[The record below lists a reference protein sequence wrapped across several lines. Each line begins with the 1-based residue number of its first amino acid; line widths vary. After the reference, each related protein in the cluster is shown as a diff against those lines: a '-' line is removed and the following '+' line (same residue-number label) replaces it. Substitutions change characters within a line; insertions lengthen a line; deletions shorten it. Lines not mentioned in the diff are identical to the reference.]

1 MDNLAHTL
9 VGAALA
15 ETGLKRTTALAT
27 PTLLIAA
34 NLPDI
39 DALAGLVGEDFSL
52 FFRRGWT
59 HGVLAWAIL
68 PLVLVAIML
77 AWDRWVRRRRD
88 PGAEPVDL
96 PAIVGLSYLGLL
108 THPFLDWLNT
118 YGVRLLMPFDGQ
130 WFYGDTL
137 FIIDPWLWLLGVSS
151 VILVHSRSKISIA
164 GWTVLGSAASA
175 LVLGYGGV
183 PVGVK
188 IVWALA
194 VGGIVLMRV
203 RGWFAHKS
211 NAVATVALVL
221 AALYIAAMLSE
232 TAYTRAMA
240 TTAFEERGMSVQNV
254 LSSPAPGNPFAR
266 DGVVEGRSEYRFF
279 EINLLADTP
288 LVEIKEPVPIEAS
301 NPAIEAALAL
311 PQVRGFRNWMRYPHF
326 EARRLDDGWR
336 VFLRDLR
343 YAEIDDDEEG
353 FGVRVI
359 ELDED
364 LEPR

>member
-39 DALAGLVGEDFSL
+39 DALAGLVSEDFSL

-59 HGVLAWAIL
+59 HGVLAWVIL

-88 PGAEPVDL
+88 PGAEPVDMAAL
-96 PAIVGLSYLGLL
+96 VGLSYLGLL

-137 FIIDPWLWLLGVSS
+137 FIIDPWLWLLCASP

-164 GWTVLGSAASA
+164 GWTVLGSAATA

-183 PVGVK
+183 PLGVK

-194 VGGIVLMRV
+194 VGAIVSMRM
-203 RGWFAHKS
+203 RGWFVQKS
-211 NAVATVALVL
+211 HAMATVALVL
-221 AALYIAAMLSE
+221 ASLYVAAMLGTS
-232 TAYTRAMA
+232 AHTRSMA
-240 TTAFEERGMSVQNV
+240 TDAFEQRGMDVQNV
-254 LSSPAPGNPFAR
+254 LPSPAPGNPFAR
-266 DGVVEGRSEYRFF
+266 DGVVEGRDEYRFF
-279 EINLLADTP
+279 EIDLLADTP
-288 LVEIKEPVPIEAS
+288 LVEAKEPVPIEAS
-301 NPAIEAALAL
+301 HPAVEAALAL
-311 PQVRGFRNWMRYPHF
+311 PEVRGFRNWIRFPHF

-343 YAEIDDDEEG
+343 YAEIDDEEDG

-359 ELDED
+359 DLDED
-364 LEPR
+364 LEPK